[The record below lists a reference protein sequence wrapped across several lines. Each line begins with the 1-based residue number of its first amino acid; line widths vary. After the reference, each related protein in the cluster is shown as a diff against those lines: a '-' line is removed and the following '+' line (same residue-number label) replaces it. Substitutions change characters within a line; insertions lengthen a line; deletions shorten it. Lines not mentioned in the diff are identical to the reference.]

1 MSRQLEI
8 AFSSEIVSFYVISVS
23 LHLCIQAKTINKK
36 VTLEIT
42 NIEST
47 FTKKSLFQRIYLKVR
62 EMVSEEHIALTT
74 SISSSSCHSPS
85 ARRLGR
91 GYSSYYT
98 NRLSNTSSPMTS
110 SCFAEEVCFE
120 EFQNALNG
128 INRHRKESDILIC
141 PHCQCQTILIIT
153 PQKDKK
159 AWCIRIL
166 LTLTIVLSCFA
177 FKPCL
182 LDDLKQY
189 EYKCVSCKETVD
201 KFKGYEFS

>member
-8 AFSSEIVSFYVISVS
+8 AFDFEIVSFYVISFS

-42 NIEST
+42 NIKST
-47 FTKKSLFQRIYLKVR
+47 FTKKALFQRIYLKVK

-110 SCFAEEVCFE
+110 
-120 EFQNALNG
+120 
-128 INRHRKESDILIC
+128 LIYR
-141 PHCQCQTILIIT
+141 TIYMT
-153 PQKDKK
+153 KV
-159 AWCIRIL
+159 R
-166 LTLTIVLSCFA
+166 
-177 FKPCL
+177 
-182 LDDLKQY
+182 
-189 EYKCVSCKETVD
+189 
-201 KFKGYEFS
+201 